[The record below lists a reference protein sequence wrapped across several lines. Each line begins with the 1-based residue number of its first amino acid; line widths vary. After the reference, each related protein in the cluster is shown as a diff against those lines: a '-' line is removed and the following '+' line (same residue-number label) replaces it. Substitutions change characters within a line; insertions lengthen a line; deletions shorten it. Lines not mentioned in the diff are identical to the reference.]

1 MCVGGEGSSSLTTE
15 LLLLKVGSGSC
26 FDPKTIVQHWGA
38 DSHGNTRHQKELH
51 IDFKSKFSNFIPK
64 GAAVSSCSIYEK
76 WQKQV
81 LCSYLIRAQPTQTV
95 GKSSCN
101 TTSFPCPDM
110 SSHTRVR
117 CDWADPDRGK
127 IRYISQ
133 QSSSHYF
140 HFIVFTML
148 TSSELQNDELMY
160 HEPTLCFVLKPQTEE
175 VRWVERIHWCTLHWR
190 LSNHKHGAC
199 KKVEGPWEN

>member
-15 LLLLKVGSGSC
+15 LLLLKVGRGSC
-26 FDPKTIVQHWGA
+26 FDPRTIVQHWGA
-38 DSHGNTRHQKELH
+38 DLHGNTRHQKELH

-81 LCSYLIRAQPTQTV
+81 LCSYLIRAQPTQTL

-101 TTSFPCPDM
+101 TTSFPCLDL

-117 CDWADPDRGK
+117 YDWTDPDRGK

-140 HFIVFTML
+140 HFIVITML

-175 VRWVERIHWCTLHWR
+175 VHWVERIHWCTLHWR
-190 LSNHKHGAC
+190 LSNHKHGAG